1 MSSQGTG
8 KQHIHGEDQLKKA
21 VVIAIT
27 LLIAGVAHAQ
37 TEEWLWA
44 RNAGGI
50 SADYGRSIAVDGSG
64 NSYVTGYFAGTAIFG
79 STSLTSSG
87 GEDSYIA
94 KLDANANFL
103 WAKQAGGTSGDNGL
117 SIAVDGSGNSYVTG
131 YFQDT
136 ATFGSTS
143 LTSSG
148 GFEIFITKL
157 DSNGNFLWAIKA
169 GGTGN
174 DYSRSIAVDGSGN
187 SYVTGYFMDTA
198 TFGSTSLT
206 SSSLYDLYIT
216 KLGTNGNFLW
226 AKKAGGTGFDAGN
239 GIGVDNSGN
248 VYVAGSFDGTATFGS
263 TSLSSYGSSDLYVTK
278 LDTNGNF
285 LWAKKAGGAGSDS
298 GYGIAVDGSGKS
310 SVTGYYTG
318 TATFGGLPL
327 TGSGG
332 IEMFV
337 TRLDANGYFL
347 WAKGSV
353 STNSVIG
360 NGIAVDGAGN
370 SFATGYFSGT
380 AAYGSTSLTSSGNY
394 ETFITKLDAYG
405 NFLGAN
411 QAGGAGEDSG
421 YGIAVDGGGSS
432 YVTGY
437 FQGTATFDG
446 ISILSSGS
454 NDLFVSKSGWD
465 ARVLAPNGGEIWQA
479 GSAKV
484 IYWLFTGTG
493 SFVNIYLS
501 QNNGASWITLT
512 PSPVSTALG
521 RYSFTVPSVNSD
533 QCLIKVVSTSNPDLY
548 DVSDAPFTISGTVS
562 ESLTIA
568 QPEYSK
574 LRVGSTYPIS
584 WTATGV
590 SAVDLEYSHNAGLS
604 WTEIATN
611 LPAGNGSYDWTVPD
625 TPGGTCHLR
634 VSSSSNPAVDDW
646 TDNPFV
652 ISRLQLLSPN
662 GGEIWGRQTVKT
674 ISWSSEQVTT
684 VTLEYSLD
692 DGVTWI
698 QIAPSLAASAH
709 SYNWTLPAVSSTQC
723 RVRITDVEF
732 PHVYDASDQ
741 PFNIRPWIILTAPN
755 GGEYLTVNGIYSIQW
770 SSLENVSQVQLDYS
784 INGGSSWLAV
794 QSTPVAASTGSYDW
808 IVPDNPSAN
817 CRVRVSHPTY
827 TGVYDVSDAAFTI
840 VSSIQPPEV
849 QFSAD
854 LSSGPA
860 PLSVQFTD
868 QSNPG
873 TGDIINWAWD
883 FGDGNTSTLPNP
895 QHIYAGAGL
904 YSVTLSVTNAAGA
917 NSSLMRGDYINV
929 MPGHPVIVT
938 VPDGALDFGNVY
950 IGSQSEPFPLWIKN
964 TGTAILNVS
973 DITFGTAGSPFWMI
987 PVNLPV
993 NVAGGDS
1000 IAVLI
1005 VFSPQVAGPAI
1016 DQLTIYNNSNNQP
1029 LFTLELSGS
1038 GEYVP
1043 PKPPQ
1048 GVAATQDG
1056 ENVVI
1061 SWEAVT
1067 ETELGTPIVPDYY
1080 LVFYNGSPDPNGL
1093 YYFHGATPSLSYTH
1107 YLVGTHAQYMFY
1119 RVLAYK
1125 HCGRSPFDLSSLQ
1138 TGMPERDVLQLLDD
1152 LR

>member
-1 MSSQGTG
+1 
-8 KQHIHGEDQLKKA
+8 LRKA
-21 VVIAIT
+21 FFIAIT
-27 LLIAGVAHAQ
+27 LLITGVTHAQ

-64 NSYVTGYFAGTAIFG
+64 NSYVTGYFAGTATFG

-87 GEDSYIA
+87 GEDIYIA

-103 WAKQAGGTSGDNGL
+103 WAKKAGGTNGDKGL

-148 GFEIFITKL
+148 LSDLFITKL
-157 DSNGNFLWAIKA
+157 DSNGNFLWAKRA
-169 GGTGN
+169 GGTSIDAGFG
-174 DYSRSIAVDGSGN
+174 IAVDGSGN
-187 SYVTGYFMDTA
+187 SYVT
-198 TFGSTSLT
+198 
-206 SSSLYDLYIT
+206 
-216 KLGTNGNFLW
+216 
-226 AKKAGGTGFDAGN
+226 
-239 GIGVDNSGN
+239 
-248 VYVAGSFDGTATFGS
+248 GSFDGTATFGS
-263 TSLSSYGSSDLYVTK
+263 TSLTSYGSSDLYITK

-285 LWAKKAGGAGSDS
+285 LWAKKAGGTSGDS
-298 GYGIAVDGSGKS
+298 GLGIAVDGSGS
-310 SVTGYYTG
+310 SCVTGYFTG

-332 IEMFV
+332 YEMFF
-337 TRLDANGYFL
+337 TKLDANGNFL
-347 WAKGSV
+347 WANGAV
-353 STNSVIG
+353 STNVVIG
-360 NGIAVDGAGN
+360 NGIALDGSAN
-370 SFATGYFSGT
+370 SYVTGYFAGT
-380 AAYGSTSLTSSGNY
+380 ATFGSTSLTSTGY
-394 ETFITKLDAYG
+394 DIFITKLDANG

-493 SFVNIYLS
+493 CFVNVYLS

-562 ESLTIA
+562 ESLTMA

-574 LRVGSTYPIS
+574 LQAGTTYPIT

-590 SAVDLEYSHNAGLS
+590 SAVNMEYSYDAGLS

-611 LPAGNGSYDWTVPD
+611 LPAGNASYDWTVPD

-784 INGGSSWLAV
+784 INGGSSWLAI

-817 CRVRVSHPTY
+817 CRVRVSYPTY
-827 TGVYDVSDAAFTI
+827 TSVYDVSDAAFTI

-895 QHIYAGAGL
+895 QHIYAGEGL

-917 NSSLMRGDYINV
+917 NGSLTRGDYINV
-929 MPGHPVIVT
+929 LPGHPVIVT
-938 VPDGALDFGNVY
+938 VPDGALDFGSVY

-964 TGTAILNVS
+964 AGTAILNVS
-973 DITFGTAGSPFWMI
+973 DIAFGAAGSPFWMI

-1093 YYFHGATPSLSYTH
+1093 YYFHGATPSLNYTH